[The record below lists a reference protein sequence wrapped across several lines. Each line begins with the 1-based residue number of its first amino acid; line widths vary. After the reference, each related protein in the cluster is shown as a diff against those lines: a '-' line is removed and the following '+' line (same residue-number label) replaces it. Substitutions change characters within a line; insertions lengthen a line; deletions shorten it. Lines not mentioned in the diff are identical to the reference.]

1 VPKEQC
7 SEVWVVTDVPDGRT
21 LLALAGPSTRDVAGP
36 VEVARVPWDE
46 SLAEEAEALGGR
58 YLDSAD
64 GTGCLRPLEDRV
76 T

>member
-1 VPKEQC
+1 
-7 SEVWVVTDVPDGRT
+7 VVTDVPDGRAF
-21 LLALAGPSTRDVAGP
+21 LALARPPTRDVAGP

-46 SLAEEAEALGGR
+46 ALAEEAEAYGGR